1 MSLFSDIRN
10 FCYSKAYY
18 SVLAFLSL
26 ASTNICFA
34 DQITG
39 KAEFSAAYGRYQKCI
54 SKNDTECALAEAG
67 VALEL
72 GKEIFPAQGKNI
84 ANLTANHAVA
94 LMKYSRDESIIYR
107 NLKVA
112 LDLNEKA
119 FGVDSEEVLILLNY
133 LNATEIDFD
142 GKDKAKDALWFRINQ
157 LSAKLYGEKSIAH
170 AENLMAVSNVMLL
183 GRDYDEKKAVSIAG
197 EAYDIFLSELGEKNP
212 KTAFVAFN
220 LGKYYLGKEKNLEA
234 IEYFNKALL
243 GFEGETGPDNRF
255 GLSTHAFLVVAY
267 ENLNQRDAAT
277 KHCLAIGSMT
287 PDDPNKEY
295 SPLLK
300 RAPKYPLEALKIRDQ
315 GYVIV
320 EYAVDEMGF
329 VVDPKVVE
337 ASTGRSLQ
345 KASVEAALKFR
356 YAPRFSE
363 GKAVSIDKVKNKFT
377 FTLD

>member
-1 MSLFSDIRN
+1 M
-10 FCYSKAYY
+10 
-18 SVLAFLSL
+18 AFLF
-26 ASTNICFA
+26 FA
-34 DQITG
+34 PTALCVADPVTG
-39 KAEFSAAYGRYQKCI
+39 KAEFTAAYNRYQECI
-54 SKNDTECALAEAG
+54 SKDDTKCALDAAA
-67 VALEL
+67 VTLEL

-94 LMKYSRDESIIYR
+94 LMKYSKDKSIIYR
-107 NLKVA
+107 HLRLA

-119 FGVDSEEVLILLNY
+119 FGADSEEVLILLNY
-133 LNATEIDFD
+133 LNAIEIDFD

-157 LSAKLYGEKSIAH
+157 LSAKLYGGKSVAH

-197 EAYDIFLSELGEKNP
+197 EAYDIFLNELGEKNP
-212 KTAFVAFN
+212 KTAFVTFN
-220 LGKYYLGKEKNLEA
+220 LGKYYLAREKNLEA

-243 GFEGETGPDNRF
+243 GFEGKTGPDNRF

-300 RAPKYPLEALKIRDQ
+300 RAPKYPEEALKIRDQ
-315 GYVIV
+315 GYVVV
-320 EYAVDEMGF
+320 EYTVDEMGF
-329 VVDPKVVE
+329 VIGPKVVE
-337 ASTGRSLQ
+337 ASAGRSLQ
-345 KASVEAALKFR
+345 KASLEAALKFR

-363 GKAVSIDKVKNKFT
+363 GRPVSTDRVKNKFT
-377 FTLD
+377 FILD